1 MRQNRWERAAASGG
15 RRPAALEN
23 LAPVPASLLPHKAIY
38 QRLANQLPAG
48 AVLVVLPDED
58 TPERRSLQEA
68 AARLR
73 AKGHAIATVPAADI
87 LAQAQPR
94 QPSKT
99 AAPPTSPAPVIGLT
113 AAPAPPPESSSPV
126 QADEVSTDA
135 AIPPFVHELRLVR
148 IDAGE
153 GPVRLEVWRWQP
165 TLWGGV
171 ALIRLHG
178 ALGQPPRTQLV
189 LEADAP
195 QADAARARLHRRL
208 QAGYRIVDWD

>member
-1 MRQNRWERAAASGG
+1 MRQHRGERTASSSS

-23 LAPVPASLLPHKAIY
+23 LALVPASLLPHKATY
-38 QRLANQLPAG
+38 QRLANQLPPG
-48 AVLVVLPDED
+48 AVLVVLPADD
-58 TPERRSLQEA
+58 TPERHSLQEA

-99 AAPPTSPAPVIGLT
+99 AAPPPSPAPVIGLT
-113 AAPAPPPESSSPV
+113 AAPAPPESSPPV

-153 GPVRLEVWRWQP
+153 GPARLEVWRWQP
-165 TLWGGV
+165 TL
-171 ALIRLHG
+171 
-178 ALGQPPRTQLV
+178 
-189 LEADAP
+189 
-195 QADAARARLHRRL
+195 
-208 QAGYRIVDWD
+208 